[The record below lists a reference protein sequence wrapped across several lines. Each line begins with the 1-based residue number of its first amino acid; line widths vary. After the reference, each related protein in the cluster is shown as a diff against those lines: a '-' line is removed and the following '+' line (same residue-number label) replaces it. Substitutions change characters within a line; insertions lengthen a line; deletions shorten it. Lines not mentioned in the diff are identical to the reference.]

1 MDDID
6 LAFLSR
12 QLDRVLDRIGGVE
25 EQIVVL
31 TGITRRL
38 DGAVEGLTIEMR
50 GMYALL
56 NRLAERVR
64 KLEDTPAE

>member
-1 MDDID
+1 MDEID